1 MAHGWCAA
9 CRERCVA
16 ISPCARA
23 ASVDGAEHEAC
34 EACGPAFAFR
44 SPKALAG
51 GPQSLRHWKAPTT
64 LEGDPGSDAFAES
77 PRVHVASV
85 EDEERVAC
93 AAPFVGSPR
102 TRARARAAY
111 VRIFCP
117 NLRRATNPNLT
128 E

>member
-1 MAHGWCAA
+1 MWS
-9 CRERCVA
+9 CVRLSFA
-16 ISPCARA
+16 ETHPFRAR
-23 ASVDGAEHEAC
+23 
-34 EACGPAFAFR
+34 
-44 SPKALAG
+44 
-51 GPQSLRHWKAPTT
+51 QKAPTT
-64 LEGDPGSDAFAES
+64 MEGDAGSDAFAES

-85 EDEERVAC
+85 EDEEHVAC

-102 TRARARAAY
+102 TRACARAAY

>member
-1 MAHGWCAA
+1 MLHGSLVVHVLASA
-9 CRERCVA
+9 VRCR
-16 ISPCARA
+16 
-23 ASVDGAEHEAC
+23 
-34 EACGPAFAFR
+34 
-44 SPKALAG
+44 K
-51 GPQSLRHWKAPTT
+51 SLRAPQASARSTLRVVLRPPFVRRNPFRARQKAPTT
-64 LEGDPGSDAFAES
+64 LEGDAGSDAFAES

-85 EDEERVAC
+85 EDEEHVAC